1 MENLKPCPFCGS
13 EAESYE
19 TTTGSLVECSN
30 FDCHVGTLNND
41 WTKKKVISIWNTRTS
56 GWISVDDALPEALT
70 SVLVNISNDRVK
82 NDVSEAYHRQNGAF
96 VPQYELGK
104 NGLKAGDCEGVTHWM
119 PLPQPPSLKE
129 LV

>member
-1 MENLKPCPFCGS
+1 MEKLKPCPFCGS

-56 GWISVDDALPEALT
+56 GWISVDDALPETEQICDVWL
-70 SVLVNISNDRVK
+70 SCSDGSKGRLSNVIW
-82 NDVSEAYHRQNGAF
+82 NGKDWIDAF
-96 VPQYELGK
+96 FNRTKIHEEQWI
-104 NGLKAGDCEGVTHWM
+104 THWIAA
-119 PLPQPPSLKE
+119 PSEPDVKHG
-129 LV
+129 